1 MTVSGTGITMTVAA
15 VLDDGTIAP
24 LDTDGNVRLDGTRLL
39 QLKLFGV
46 ALGSDTEVWIYSN
59 PVRLG
64 VFSPDAEGSIS
75 ARLVVPDEVQGG
87 EHRFVVKAQAQSGDD
102 ETLALGIVVGAS
114 SEGVQ
119 FEWLIGIPLAL
130 AVAAALIIP
139 ATRRRRRAAAEV

>member
-1 MTVSGTGITMTVAA
+1 MTLAA
-15 VLDDGTIAP
+15 VFDDGTIAP

-39 QLKLFGV
+39 QLTLFGV
-46 ALGSDTEVWIYSN
+46 ALESETEVWIYSD

-87 EHRFVVKAQAQSGDD
+87 EHRFVVKSRTQSGDD
-102 ETLALGIVVGAS
+102 ETLALGIVVGEA

-119 FEWLIGIPLAL
+119 FEWLIGVPLSV

-139 ATRRRRRAAAEV
+139 ATRRRRRAAAEA